1 MMASQTSSGV
11 SLMRSIWPCAP
22 PLKAKFTRAFVQL
35 RKSKLRLPTTFSEMI
50 AKTPLL
56 QDARRELDTSFFA
69 VCPATALEQWLAS
82 LG

>member
-1 MMASQTSSGV
+1 
-11 SLMRSIWPCAP
+11 
-22 PLKAKFTRAFVQL
+22 
-35 RKSKLRLPTTFSEMI
+35 MI